1 MATMQVTLKHSP
13 NPDIA
18 GGYWDGYA
26 ESGRA
31 RKVDVASVEEAS
43 KVCRAYIEH
52 NDLGG
57 GNWTGGDVREN
68 GKVIGKISYNG
79 RFHTA
84 AELAEW
90 DRKFAASRTQSAV
103 A

>member
-13 NPDIA
+13 NPDIP
-18 GGYWDGYA
+18 GGYWGGYA

-31 RKVDVASVEEAS
+31 RKIEVASVDEAS

-52 NDLGG
+52 NGLGG
-57 GNWTGGDVREN
+57 GNWTGGTVTE
-68 GKVIGKISYNG
+68 GKRVIGKISYNG
-79 RFHTA
+79 RFWPT
-84 AELAEW
+84 EV
-90 DRKFAASRTQSAV
+90 AV